1 MDSDVSLVVN
11 LEVTVPRIV
20 LPSGL
25 NRHEPMQA
33 LATKQESE
41 SNESEEVE
49 QVRLIGLQGDPSL
62 HQSGEQQGGIGDV
75 WTRMVHTI
83 RFRVFRLTLPMYTE
97 DQPFL
102 FQVLRRWDKYMGKRR
117 RKRNQAN
124 VRAHAEQ
131 LYATDAMAFSVKFRS
146 SSEIVE
152 TSVAAS
158 TAIST
163 PTLIPGLN
171 RVVIY
176 LNNEGTPAGYSID
189 GTES

>member
-1 MDSDVSLVVN
+1 
-11 LEVTVPRIV
+11 
-20 LPSGL
+20 
-25 NRHEPMQA
+25 
-33 LATKQESE
+33 
-41 SNESEEVE
+41 
-49 QVRLIGLQGDPSL
+49 
-62 HQSGEQQGGIGDV
+62 
-75 WTRMVHTI
+75 
-83 RFRVFRLTLPMYTE
+83 
-97 DQPFL
+97 
-102 FQVLRRWDKYMGKRR
+102 MGKRR